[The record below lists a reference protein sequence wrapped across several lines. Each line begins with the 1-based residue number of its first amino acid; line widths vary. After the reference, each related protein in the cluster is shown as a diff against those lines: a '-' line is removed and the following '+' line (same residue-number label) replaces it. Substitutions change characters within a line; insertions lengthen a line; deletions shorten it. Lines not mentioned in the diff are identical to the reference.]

1 MVPRSISS
9 TSGQVKSNTGR
20 VGNTAF
26 INQTSSDTNQA
37 LIRTMAGRAV
47 ELDSG
52 LAESLQVVSYSIG
65 GHFEPHVDYF
75 NSIHGEHVGPCS

>member
-1 MVPRSISS
+1 MPRSISS

-20 VGNTAF
+20 VGKTAF
-26 INQTSSDTNQA
+26 INKTSCDPHQA
-37 LIRTMAGRAV
+37 KIRSMAGRAV
-47 ELDSG
+47 HLDSD

-75 NSIHGEHVGPCS
+75 NSIHGEHVKINC